1 MRLPLRSRTEP
12 ARVATAASLCYFATV
27 IAFSRRLAP
36 AVLALTLLACT
47 GSSDPS
53 IRIVAPDGSA
63 RAAVRVE
70 IADTAAK
77 REIGLMYRN
86 HLDEDAGMIFA
97 FAESAPR
104 TFWMKN
110 TEIPLDMIFADA
122 DAKVVGIVA
131 EAAPYT
137 ETPRVVDAP
146 AEYVLEVNGG
156 FCARHHV
163 AAGDRLM
170 FLNFAPHGQP

>member
-1 MRLPLRSRTEP
+1 
-12 ARVATAASLCYFATV
+12 V
-27 IAFSRRLAP
+27 IAFSRRFSP
-36 AVLALTLLACT
+36 ALLALILLACT
-47 GSSDPS
+47 GSSDPAV
-53 IRIVAPDGSA
+53 RIVAPDGSA
-63 RAAVRVE
+63 RATVSVE

-104 TFWMKN
+104 EFWMKN

-122 DAKVVGIVA
+122 NAKVAGFVA
-131 EAAPYT
+131 DAAPYT
-137 ETPRVVDAP
+137 ETPRTVDAP

-163 AAGDRLM
+163 AAGDRLV
-170 FLNFAPHGQP
+170 FLNFVPHGQP